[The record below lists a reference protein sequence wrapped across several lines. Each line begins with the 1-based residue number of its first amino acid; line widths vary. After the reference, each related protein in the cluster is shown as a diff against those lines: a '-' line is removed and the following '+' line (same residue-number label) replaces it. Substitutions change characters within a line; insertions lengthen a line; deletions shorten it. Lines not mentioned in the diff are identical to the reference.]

1 MIDED
6 KIARRYA
13 GIGLMLIIVL
23 WLMSILVATLRP
35 EWQLM
40 SPIWVSTG
48 FSLIFLLG
56 FAVLWRWVVRKHK
69 DSVTTLYSVVSGFRM
84 LMALFTLFIVFL
96 VVGRAAM
103 LPYVLVFMIFYLVM
117 VAYHSIYFSRITNRQ

>member
-56 FAVLWRWVVRKHK
+56 FAVLWKWVVRKHK

-84 LMALFTLFIVFL
+84 LMALFTLFI
-96 VVGRAAM
+96 VGRAAM

>member
-13 GIGLMLIIVL
+13 GVGLMLIIVL

-56 FAVLWRWVVRKHK
+56 FAVLWRWIVRKHK

-84 LMALFTLFIVFL
+84 LMALFTLFVVFL

>member
-13 GIGLMLIIVL
+13 GIGLMLILVL

-56 FAVLWRWVVRKHK
+56 FAVLWKWVVRKHK

>member
-56 FAVLWRWVVRKHK
+56 FAVLWKWVVRKHK

-103 LPYVLVFMIFYLVM
+103 QPYVLVFMIFYLIM

>member
-56 FAVLWRWVVRKHK
+56 FAVLWKWVVRKHK

-84 LMALFTLFIVFL
+84 LMALFTLFVVFL

>member
-103 LPYVLVFMIFYLVM
+103 LPYVLVFMIFYLIM

>member
-40 SPIWVSTG
+40 SPIWVSTV

-56 FAVLWRWVVRKHK
+56 FAVLWKWVVRKHK

>member
-13 GIGLMLIIVL
+13 GIGLMLILVL

-56 FAVLWRWVVRKHK
+56 FAVLWRWIVRKHK

>member
-40 SPIWVSTG
+40 SPIWVSTV

>member
-40 SPIWVSTG
+40 SPILVSTG

-69 DSVTTLYSVVSGFRM
+69 ASVTTLYSVVSGFRM

>member
-69 DSVTTLYSVVSGFRM
+69 DSVTILYSVVSGFRM

>member
-23 WLMSILVATLRP
+23 WLMSILVATLCP

-40 SPIWVSTG
+40 SPIWVSTV

-103 LPYVLVFMIFYLVM
+103 LPYVLVFMIFYLIM

>member
-23 WLMSILVATLRP
+23 WLMSILIATLRP

-56 FAVLWRWVVRKHK
+56 FAVLWKWVVRKHK

-103 LPYVLVFMIFYLVM
+103 LPYVLVFMIFYLIM

>member
-40 SPIWVSTG
+40 SPIWVSTV

-103 LPYVLVFMIFYLVM
+103 LPYVLIFMIFYLVM

>member
-56 FAVLWRWVVRKHK
+56 FAVLWKWVVRKHK

>member
-23 WLMSILVATLRP
+23 WLMSILIATLRP

-117 VAYHSIYFSRITNRQ
+117 VAYHSIYFSCITNRQ

>member
-1 MIDED
+1 MIDDD

-103 LPYVLVFMIFYLVM
+103 LPYVLVFMIFYLIM

>member
-23 WLMSILVATLRP
+23 WLMSILVASLRP

-84 LMALFTLFIVFL
+84 LMALFTLFVVFL

>member
-13 GIGLMLIIVL
+13 GVGLMLIIVL

-96 VVGRAAM
+96 VV
-103 LPYVLVFMIFYLVM
+103 
-117 VAYHSIYFSRITNRQ
+117 

>member
-117 VAYHSIYFSRITNRQ
+117 LAYHSIYFSRITNRQ

>member
-117 VAYHSIYFSRITNRQ
+117 VAYHSIYFSHITNRQ

>member
-23 WLMSILVATLRP
+23 WLMSILVATLCP

-56 FAVLWRWVVRKHK
+56 FAVLWKWVVRKHK

>member
-23 WLMSILVATLRP
+23 WLMSILVATRRP